1 MYFFL
6 RKKFQPELIRKYG
19 YPEESHEV
27 ETEDGY
33 LITMHRIPGLKV
45 NPNGVGK
52 GTPVMLMH
60 GLLSSSAD
68 WVINGP
74 GKALGLLKNIY
85 YCLFVF
91 FFKFLL
97 LICVRF

>member
-1 MYFFL
+1 
-6 RKKFQPELIRKYG
+6 
-19 YPEESHEV
+19 
-27 ETEDGY
+27 
-33 LITMHRIPGLKV
+33 MHRIPGLKV

-91 FFKFLL
+91 FLNSYYLFVFDFRLP
-97 LICVRF
+97 FG